1 MAVTP
6 TPLSGTFYS
15 ASANAGATAPTTGSG
30 VDLSGPWKIE
40 KQELTID
47 YYRIPQ
53 RHSFDLQ
60 DINLSGAYDVSGSYQ
75 SQSVLFYKVT
85 AAYSVV
91 KSTDVFA
98 TSGHVQPQ
106 RFELNPDQY
115 DVRGTEYGAVDAST
129 MGPAGSII
137 TSQPFYKRTLW
148 DDNTDTE
155 VNKTALGYNIAP
167 YAPIKLDFVP
177 FIGLRVYPAQSK
189 PTGTIIGDMNLL
201 GNELPNGPLEEETN
215 LAFTGPNYPIW
226 GDYATDK
233 DNLNNILAFITN
245 VGDHLRTT
253 GQIPGQGSAP
263 IQHFGG
269 FFNEWSTMKVHD
281 LSGIGVF
288 SYEPLNNEYITEY
301 DPARHEY

>member
-60 DINLSGAYDVSGSYQ
+60 TINLSGGYDVSGSNQ

-91 KSTDVFA
+91 KSTDVFS

-106 RFELNPDQY
+106 RFELNPDQQ
-115 DVRGTEYGAVDAST
+115 DVRGQEYGAVDAST
-129 MGPAGSII
+129 MGPAGTIV
-137 TSQPFYKRTLW
+137 TSQPFYKRSFW
-148 DDNTDTE
+148 NDNTDTE
-155 VNKTALGYNIAP
+155 VTKYAIGYNIA
-167 YAPIKLDFVP
+167 AFK
-177 FIGLRVYPAQSK
+177 PA
-189 PTGTIIGDMNLL
+189 TIVWDQYSHITAQHAETYNANTIWGDMNLI
-201 GNELPNGPLEEETN
+201 GDELSNGPLDKDTDITY
-215 LAFTGPNYPIW
+215 TGPNYPIW
-226 GDYATDK
+226 GNYATDK
-233 DNLNNILAFITN
+233 DNLNQILSFITN
-245 VGDHLRTT
+245 VGDHLRNTET
-253 GQIPGQGSAP
+253 IAAQGQIPAQ
-263 IQHFGG
+263 IKGG
-269 FFNEWSTMKVHD
+269 FFAQDPAVIAGD
-281 LSGIGVF
+281 LSGM
-288 SYEPLNNEYITEY
+288 PLAFAPKNDRYITEY

>member
-60 DINLSGAYDVSGSYQ
+60 TLDLSGGYDVSGSYQ
-75 SQSVLFYKVT
+75 SQSVLFYRVT

-137 TSQPFYKRTLW
+137 TSQPFYKRSLW
-148 DDNTDTE
+148 DDNADTE
-155 VNKTALGYNIAP
+155 VSKTAIGYNIAP
-167 YAPIKLDFVP
+167 YSPIEMDYIPYV
-177 FIGLRVYPAQSK
+177 GLHIQPAQSK
-189 PTGTIIGDMNLL
+189 QLGTIWGDMNLL
-201 GNELPNGPLEEETN
+201 GNELPNGPLDETID
-215 LAFTGPNYPIW
+215 LVYTGPNYPVW
-226 GDYATDK
+226 GNYATDK
-233 DNLNNILAFITN
+233 DNLNNIIAFITN

-253 GQIPGQGSAP
+253 GQIPGQGGAP
-263 IQHFGG
+263 IQIYGG
-269 FFNEWSTMKVHD
+269 YFHEWPAMKVHD
-281 LSGIGVF
+281 LSGVGAF
-288 SYEPLNNEYITEY
+288 NYEPINNQYIPEY